1 MRKYIE
7 IVPSFD
13 EMADLREEI
22 KSLLSALSGLAHG
35 HDVIQRATDLCRI
48 VDDVRKS
55 VHNLCTEQRLIDDD
69 DQCYCTLVGSG

>member
-48 VDDVRKS
+48 ADDVRIS
-55 VHNLCTEQRLIDDD
+55 VHNLCKLQDVRLIDDD
-69 DQCYCTLVGSG
+69 D